1 MQKLSPHCHL
11 PLLLPFRPL
20 SLCTVAV
27 SVPLNCSNLHT
38 QFNIHTCVSF
48 AAAAKQKQ
56 LTDYKTESFF
66 N

>member
-1 MQKLSPHCHL
+1 MQKLSPHCYL
-11 PLLLPFRPL
+11 PPLLPFRPL